1 MIIRRREFT
10 RPVRKKKAVA
20 YCRVSTTEQEESYE
34 TQYAVYKRMIENNPD
49 LEFAGIYSDL
59 GKSGTSSEHR
69 DGFKH
74 MIRDAEKR
82 KIEVIYVKSIS
93 RFARN
98 VGDCQRYV
106 DKLRELGVV
115 VIFERENI
123 RTDDPTSN
131 FALALIGAV
140 SQDES
145 HSISKNVS
153 MGYHERF
160 SRGVFN
166 LGNNRILGY
175 DTKDGKLVPNGDAW
189 IVKEIFD
196 RFISGESITGIATAM
211 NAKGARTIRGK
222 DFTNTAVKYILK
234 NETYAGDKLLQ
245 KQTPVDYIT
254 HKPDPNEYAPSY
266 YLKDDHEAVIS
277 RDVWEEAQK
286 RLEERE
292 TAYRNGDTAIG
303 TAHHALYKKIYCG
316 ECGAFFSRRTFKK
329 RDGTHYKSWIC
340 SERQNGKN
348 GNGCKCRSIREET
361 LIEEINGK
369 FGWEEFKEELVL
381 EKIDRVI
388 IYPDRISILVKP
400 ET

>member
-1 MIIRRREFT
+1 
-10 RPVRKKKAVA
+10 
-20 YCRVSTTEQEESYE
+20 
-34 TQYAVYKRMIENNPD
+34 
-49 LEFAGIYSDL
+49 
-59 GKSGTSSEHR
+59 
-69 DGFKH
+69 
-74 MIRDAEKR
+74 
-82 KIEVIYVKSIS
+82 
-93 RFARN
+93 
-98 VGDCQRYV
+98 
-106 DKLRELGVV
+106 
-115 VIFERENI
+115 
-123 RTDDPTSN
+123 
-131 FALALIGAV
+131 
-140 SQDES
+140 
-145 HSISKNVS
+145 
-153 MGYHERF
+153 
-160 SRGVFN
+160 
-166 LGNNRILGY
+166 
-175 DTKDGKLVPNGDAW
+175 
-189 IVKEIFD
+189 VKEIFD

-277 RDVWEEAQK
+277 RDVWEAAQK

-361 LIEEINGK
+361 LIEGINGK

-381 EKIDRVI
+381 EKIDRVV